1 MNEQNSLYFSI
12 FGGYIYEANSEE
24 EKVLDAFQIPLREH
38 PNSSCKKCQGR
49 FHVGFNVQ
57 QKHYIICPKCS
68 KKYIHVEKILSR
80 KGAKKGK

>member
-1 MNEQNSLYFSI
+1 MNEKQSPYFSI

-24 EKVLDAFQIPLREH
+24 EKVLDAFQIPLKET
-38 PNSSCKKCQGR
+38 PSSSCKKCQGR
-49 FHVGFNVQ
+49 FHVGFNVN

-68 KKYIHVEKILSR
+68 KKYIDVEKILSR